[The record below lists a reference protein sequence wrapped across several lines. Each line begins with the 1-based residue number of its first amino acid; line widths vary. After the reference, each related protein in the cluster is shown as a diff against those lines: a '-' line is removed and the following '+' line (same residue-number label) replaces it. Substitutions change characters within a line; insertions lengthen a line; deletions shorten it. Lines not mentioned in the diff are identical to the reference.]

1 MSQYTI
7 GFNYMSSKPLAK
19 SPFHS
24 HPSYEIY
31 YFQGGRC
38 NYLIGDRIHVLE
50 PGDMFLMH
58 GMTLHRPHIY
68 PGEPYVRTI
77 IHFEPS
83 YVEGLIKHSLA
94 TDLMAPFRELRNHLL
109 PHRGE
114 ARLEVEELLRR
125 MAHFYHPNVPR
136 TYDRFLVAFL
146 DLLLLIH
153 ECCERP
159 LEELRGLPTEKER
172 HVQNIISFIQSNF
185 PEDINL
191 DVLEKELHLS
201 KYYLTR
207 IFKDVTGVT
216 IFTYL
221 FQRRINEAKVKF
233 LMNSFSSVSEVG
245 YEVGFK
251 HPAHFSRVFKEQVG
265 MTPEK
270 FRQQMRTNHNES

>member
-7 GFNYMSSKPLAK
+7 GFNYMSSGPLAT
-19 SPFHS
+19 SAFHS
-24 HPSYEIY
+24 HPRYEIY
-31 YFQGGRC
+31 YFQGGKC
-38 NYLIGDRIHVLE
+38 NYLIGDRIHVLQ

-58 GMTLHRPHIY
+58 GMTLHRPHVY
-68 PGEPYVRTI
+68 PGEPYIRTI
-77 IHFEPS
+77 LHFEPS
-83 YVEGLIKHSLA
+83 YVEELTKNSFS

-109 PHRGE
+109 PLRGE
-114 ARLEVEELLRR
+114 VRLEVEELLRR
-125 MAHFYHPNVPR
+125 MARFYLPNVPGK
-136 TYDRFLVAFL
+136 YDRFLIAFL
-146 DLLLLIH
+146 ELLMLIH

-159 LEELRGLPTEKER
+159 LEELRDLPTEKER
-172 HVQNIISFIQSNF
+172 HVQNIISFIQQNYQ
-185 PEDINL
+185 EDLNL
-191 DVLEKELHLS
+191 DILEKELHLS

-207 IFKDVTGVT
+207 IFKEVTGVT

-233 LMNSFSSVSEVG
+233 LMDSFSSVSDVG

-270 FRQQMRTNHNES
+270 FRQQMRLDRNES